1 LLCGLGERRKGEE
14 RKREE
19 EEEKR
24 TQYLSFGEAVRR
36 TAIIAVASE
45 GKNKVRNGDR
55 KRGKSPNVDAFLF
68 PDRCVRFLL
77 KMQEE
82 EVYPRN
88 GK

>member
-1 LLCGLGERRKGEE
+1 VVWEKEGKERRERE
-14 RKREE
+14 RKR
-19 EEEKR
+19 KR
-24 TQYLSFGEAVRR
+24 NGPQYLSFGEAVRR

-88 GK
+88 GR